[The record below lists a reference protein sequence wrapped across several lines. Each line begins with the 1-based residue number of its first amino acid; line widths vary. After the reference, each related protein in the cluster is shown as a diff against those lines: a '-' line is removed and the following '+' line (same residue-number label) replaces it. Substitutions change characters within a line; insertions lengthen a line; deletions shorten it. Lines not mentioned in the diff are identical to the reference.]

1 VRLLAPLTAALA
13 AALALAACGGGDDA
27 KGGRTVTIEL
37 TDAGC
42 SPSRLSI
49 PAGPTTFQATNKGSG
64 KATEFEV
71 LKGSRVLGEKE
82 NITEGLSGSFSLDLG
97 PGRCTTFCGAGR
109 PKGTLV
115 ATGKARAAGGDP
127 KLTEAVRGYDRYVR
141 AQVADLRV
149 RTRAFTD
156 AVRDGEVAKA
166 KRLYGP
172 ARVSYE
178 RIEPV
183 AESFGGLDPAIDAR
197 VNDVGQGER
206 WTGFHRIEQALWVR
220 GTTRGMAPYADKLD
234 EDIGRLAQKVDAAG
248 YQPAQ
253 LANGAVELLNEVS
266 KSKITGEEERYSH
279 ADLVDF
285 QANVDGAREA
295 FVLLR
300 PALAD
305 RDPSLARTVGSRFAA
320 VDAAL
325 GPYRRGATFVDYET
339 VTPAQRREL
348 SQAVDALAEPLSEV
362 GGTIVAR

>member
-1 VRLLAPLTAALA
+1 MRLLAALIAALA
-13 AALALAACGGGDDA
+13 AAFALAACGGGDDA
-27 KGGRTVTIEL
+27 NGGRKVSVEL
-37 TDAGC
+37 TDNGC
-42 SPSRLSI
+42 SPSRLTV
-49 PAGPTTFQATNKGSG
+49 PAGPTTFEATNKGSG

-82 NITEGLSGSFSLDLG
+82 NLTEGLSGSFSLDLA
-97 PGRCTTFCGAGR
+97 PGRYSTFCGAGT
-109 PKGTLV
+109 PKGILIV
-115 ATGKARAAGGDP
+115 TGKASAASADP
-127 KLTEAVRGYDRYVR
+127 KLTAAVQGYDRYVR
-141 AQVADLRV
+141 AQVADLRAN
-149 RTRAFTD
+149 TGAFTD
-156 AVRDGEVAKA
+156 AVRDGDVAKA

-183 AESFGGLDPAIDAR
+183 AESFGDLDPAIDAR
-197 VNDVGQGER
+197 VNDVEPGQR
-206 WTGFHRIEQALWVR
+206 WTGFHRIEQALWAR

-234 EDIGRLAQKVDAAG
+234 EDIDRLAKKVDAAS

-266 KSKITGEEERYSH
+266 KSKITGQEERYSH
-279 ADLVDF
+279 TDLIDF
-285 QANVDGAREA
+285 QANVEGAKEA

-300 PALAD
+300 PVLSE
-305 RDPSLARTVGSRFAA
+305 RDASLARTVGARFAA

-325 GPYRRGATFVDYET
+325 APYRRGATFVGYAT

-348 SQAVDALAEPLSEV
+348 SQAVDALAEPLSKV